1 MFERKHENLIIGI
14 VEKEKSFIYLVYD
27 NNFNMINDIR
37 VIFN

>member
-14 VEKEKSFIYLVYD
+14 VEKEKSFIYLVYN